1 MKLIYMATGTPVEV
15 PEERVEAMLSAGF
28 AKATAKKAIAKK
40 TGAKKTGVAEEK
52 PAEE

>member
-28 AKATAKKAIAKK
+28 AKATAKK

-52 PAEE
+52 PAEEKPAEE